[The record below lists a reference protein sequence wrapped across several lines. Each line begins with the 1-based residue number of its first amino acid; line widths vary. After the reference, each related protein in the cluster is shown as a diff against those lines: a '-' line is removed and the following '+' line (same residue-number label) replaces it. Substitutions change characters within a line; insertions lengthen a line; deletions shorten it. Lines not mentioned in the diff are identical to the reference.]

1 MSENAKQYRVFT
13 GIAQWDPR
21 EGEAAGKKVRNV
33 TIRAAGVKEQSILV
47 SLTLWPSHAHV
58 DIAQGDAVVVEGV
71 FTRSTS
77 PDDQGN
83 TRTYNNL
90 SVSRLLKLGAADAG
104 KRDDAPAEVDE
115 PDETD
120 EDDDIPY

>member
-1 MSENAKQYRVFT
+1 MSDNAKQYRVFT

-21 EGEAAGKKVRNV
+21 DGEAAGKKVRNV

-47 SLTLWPSHAHV
+47 SLTLWPSHAGV
-58 DIAQGDAVVVEGV
+58 SVKQGDVVYAEGV
-71 FTRSTS
+71 FTRSTAE
-77 PDDQGN
+77 DQQGN

-90 SVSRLLKLGAADAG
+90 SVSRFLNIGAADAG
-104 KRDDAPAEVDE
+104 SRDNAPAASDE

>member
-1 MSENAKQYRVFT
+1 MSDNVKQYRVFT

-21 EGEAAGKKVRNV
+21 DGEAAGKKVRNV

-47 SLTLWPSHAHV
+47 SCTLWPSHAHV
-58 DIAQGDAVVVEGV
+58 DVKQGDAVIVEGV
-71 FTRSTS
+71 FTRSTA
-77 PDDQGN
+77 PDDSGN

-104 KRDDAPAEVDE
+104 KRDDAPEASDE
-115 PDETD
+115 PDETV

>member
-1 MSENAKQYRVFT
+1 MSDNAKQYRVFS
-13 GIAQWDPR
+13 GIVQWDPR
-21 EGEAAGKKVRNV
+21 EGEAAGKKVRNA
-33 TIRAAGVKEQSILV
+33 TIRAVGVKEQSILV
-47 SLTLWPSHAHV
+47 SLTLWPSHAAEE
-58 DIAQGDAVVVEGV
+58 INQGDFVVAEGV

-77 PDDQGN
+77 PDNQGN

-90 SVSRLLKLGAADAG
+90 SVSRFKNFGATSAG
-104 KRDDAPAEVDE
+104 VRDDSDTASDE

>member
-1 MSENAKQYRVFT
+1 MSDNAKQYRVVT

-33 TIRAAGVKEQSILV
+33 TIRQVGVKDQSILV
-47 SLTLWPSHAHV
+47 SLTLWPSHAGTEV
-58 DIAQGDAVVVEGV
+58 KQGDVLIAEGV
-71 FTRSTS
+71 FTRSTAE
-77 PDDQGN
+77 DQSGN

-90 SVSRLLKLGAADAG
+90 SVSRLLKLGSADAG
-104 KRDDAPAEVDE
+104 VRDDKPESDE